1 MFLAIVVAVSGY
13 ATIDRHITNSLGR
26 GLGTLNAQAVVLD
39 GGGYVGD
46 IAFGRYST
54 IIKPVA
60 IPTSAP
66 SSHTPLHYTV
76 QSGETL
82 SSIATKYGVTV
93 SQIRWSNAGLF
104 QSASILPGMQI
115 IIPPTPGVVVTI
127 KNGDTLQSLAN
138 AYKADPAAIADYNR
152 LRSNTLTAG
161 STLVIPGGVGPA
173 FPPPPVVWQP
183 QTSGAMKAPMFVPT

>member
-66 SSHTPLHYTV
+66 SSHTQYIR
-76 QSGETL
+76 QMDCRGFWKRDQETGRSTSNPAC
-82 SSIATKYGVTV
+82 SS
-93 SQIRWSNAGLF
+93 
-104 QSASILPGMQI
+104 
-115 IIPPTPGVVVTI
+115 
-127 KNGDTLQSLAN
+127 
-138 AYKADPAAIADYNR
+138 
-152 LRSNTLTAG
+152 
-161 STLVIPGGVGPA
+161 
-173 FPPPPVVWQP
+173 
-183 QTSGAMKAPMFVPT
+183 